1 MRKEDKLETGNQEKG
16 RGAKLEV
23 KERRPKE
30 NKTKRVETNDGGN
43 ERDNN
48 EQERKNEKNSIQKE
62 RNETG

>member
-1 MRKEDKLETGNQEKG
+1 M
-16 RGAKLEV
+16 EV